1 VVLLSLLLEEKG
13 EEMEVL
19 LKGEILGK
27 VALMKGTRGEGETEG
42 KGKGERYPGEAT
54 QAGLV
59 RCGGIQE
66 VLGAGM

>member
-42 KGKGERYPGEAT
+42 KGKGER
-54 QAGLV
+54 
-59 RCGGIQE
+59 
-66 VLGAGM
+66 